1 MIQPIFR
8 LLSYRETVSLFIIVL
23 FVRKDTRAFS
33 TCRRFSDS
41 PQAILAPLFVTVTSE
56 YSLKKTAQTLKDLRC
71 DIEITTLR
79 FLFYTYGLRHVKV
92 IFTRRITYCWRYLY
106 QCLNDLENVICNNR
120 HKLFE
125 TYKRKVVFVV
135 AVYCK

>member
-56 YSLKKTAQTLKDLRC
+56 YSLKKNGAN
-71 DIEITTLR
+71 IERLTM
-79 FLFYTYGLRHVKV
+79 
-92 IFTRRITYCWRYLY
+92 RY
-106 QCLNDLENVICNNR
+106 
-120 HKLFE
+120 
-125 TYKRKVVFVV
+125 
-135 AVYCK
+135 